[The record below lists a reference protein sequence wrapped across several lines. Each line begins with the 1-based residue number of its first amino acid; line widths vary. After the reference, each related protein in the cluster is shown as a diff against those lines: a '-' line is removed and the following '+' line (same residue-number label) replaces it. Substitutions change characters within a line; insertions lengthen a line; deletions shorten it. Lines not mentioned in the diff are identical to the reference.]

1 MLPKEGLRPQLIP
14 EHKIECLSP
23 SQVELFFDY
32 MKEDEIIDPV
42 KLDLCE
48 YQAIEPLVHPFSL
61 LREENDPIIEV
72 SPYEALVI
80 QDTSKTGALESL
92 PNPEPQQEILTE
104 VQIPKNPKTDCVL
117 TNSGE
122 EVNVQDMDNWSVFTD
137 RLRYTTSATPA
148 PGFDIQ
154 GQGCLDFSPKRVNRL
169 DQAKNVS
176 MAPLDFKHMQ
186 ASEYMCCIL
195 I

>member
-14 EHKIECLSP
+14 EHEIECLSP
-23 SQVELFFDY
+23 SQVELLYDY

-61 LREENDPIIEV
+61 LREENDSIIEV

-80 QDTSKTGALESL
+80 QDASKTGALESL

-122 EVNVQDMDNWSVFTD
+122 EVNVQDMDNWSVFTG
-137 RLRYTTSATPA
+137 RLRYTTPA

-154 GQGCLDFSPKRVNRL
+154 GQGCLDFSPERVNRL

-186 ASEYMCCIL
+186 ASEYMDR
-195 I
+195 

>member
-14 EHKIECLSP
+14 EHEIECLSS
-23 SQVELFFDY
+23 SQVELLYDY

-48 YQAIEPLVHPFSL
+48 YQAIEPLVHPLSL

-80 QDTSKTGALESL
+80 QDASKTGALESL
-92 PNPEPQQEILTE
+92 PDPEPQQE
-104 VQIPKNPKTDCVL
+104 IPKNPKTDCVL

-137 RLRYTTSATPA
+137 RLRYTMPATPA

-154 GQGCLDFSPKRVNRL
+154 G
-169 DQAKNVS
+169 
-176 MAPLDFKHMQ
+176 
-186 ASEYMCCIL
+186 
-195 I
+195 